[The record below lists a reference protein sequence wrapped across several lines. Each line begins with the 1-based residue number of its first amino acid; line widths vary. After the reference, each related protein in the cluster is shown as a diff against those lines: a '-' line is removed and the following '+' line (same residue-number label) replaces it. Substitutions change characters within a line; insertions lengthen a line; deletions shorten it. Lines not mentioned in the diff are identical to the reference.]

1 MNSYLLEMYYM
12 DYKRN
17 KYDYQIQRVLLQ
29 GTEETI
35 KDIVYDTIEK
45 FNDINKSFDSGKV
58 EQYNLFQH
66 IVGESLKESK
76 ESE

>member
-35 KDIVYDTIEK
+35 KDVVYDTIEK
-45 FNDINKSFDSGKV
+45 FNDVNKDFNNGKV

-66 IVGESLKESK
+66 VEIVFVIYIK
-76 ESE
+76 

>member
-1 MNSYLLEMYYM
+1 M

-35 KDIVYDTIEK
+35 KDVVYDTIEK

-58 EQYNLFQH
+58 EQYNLFQY
-66 IVGESLKESK
+66 IAGESLKESEEK
-76 ESE
+76 

>member
-17 KYDYQIQRVLLQ
+17 KYDYQVQRVLLQ

-35 KDIVYDTIEK
+35 KDVVYDTIEK
-45 FNDINKSFDSGKV
+45 FNDINKDFNNSKV

-66 IVGESLKESK
+66 IAGESLKESEEK
-76 ESE
+76 